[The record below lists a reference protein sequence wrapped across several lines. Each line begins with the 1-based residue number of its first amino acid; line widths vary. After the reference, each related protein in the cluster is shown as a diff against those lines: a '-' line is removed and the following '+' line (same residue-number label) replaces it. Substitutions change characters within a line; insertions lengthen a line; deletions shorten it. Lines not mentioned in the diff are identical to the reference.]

1 MGTLLKN
8 RYYHDLDTLVALVSH
23 LAVGRASQRT
33 PHGLARDLS
42 IDEATI
48 VRVLDGYKALFRKA
62 SAPKPG
68 ATQEPYSLQLRYA
81 LQYVEQEDWTVVKP
95 PLPTEHVTA
104 LLTFV
109 ADMAKQERS
118 WSMQTIVAL
127 IAALASFVVALI
139 ALVK

>member
-1 MGTLLKN
+1 MKN
-8 RYYHDLDTLVALVSH
+8 RYYHDLDTLVALISH

-33 PHGLARDLS
+33 PNGLSRDLS

-48 VRVLDGYKALFRKA
+48 IRVLDDYKALFRKA
-62 SAPKPG
+62 SKPKPG
-68 ATQEPYSLQLRYA
+68 AEQEPYSLQLRYA
-81 LQYVEQEDWTVVKP
+81 LQYVEHDDLSVLKP

-118 WSMQTIVAL
+118 WSMQTVVAL
-127 IAALASFVVALI
+127 IAALASFVVAFI
-139 ALVK
+139 ALTK